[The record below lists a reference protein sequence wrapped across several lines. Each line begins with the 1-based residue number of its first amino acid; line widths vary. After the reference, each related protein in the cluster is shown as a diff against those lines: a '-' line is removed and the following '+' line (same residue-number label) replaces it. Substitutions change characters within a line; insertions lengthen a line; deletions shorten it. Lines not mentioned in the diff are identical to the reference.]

1 MTDEEYKVGY
11 GKPPLHTR
19 FGQPGSNPMGVTR
32 ENQEKR
38 RANAEKATR
47 AREMMLDALLEV
59 MEKATPEQRVEMID
73 AAKNVMLKDTENR
86 GLGMPKQQID
96 STSSDGSVAPAK
108 IIVQGVKPKGE
119 EGE

>member
-38 RANAEKATR
+38 KENARKATEIR
-47 AREMMLDALLEV
+47 SKLLDAVLLRMENKSPDEIASMLDQALN
-59 MEKATPEQRVEMID
+59 T
-73 AAKNVMLKDTENR
+73 MLKDTENR
-86 GLGMPKQQID
+86 GLGMPKQQTDI
-96 STSSDGSVAPAK
+96 TSSDGSVAPAK
-108 IIVQGVKPKGE
+108 IIVQGVKPKGDKDE
-119 EGE
+119 